1 MEIHTLNICGK
12 ECRQAVAG
20 NPECLLVMPM
30 HVKEAADFEAVAAA
44 IAQGSGAGFA
54 LTAFR
59 VDDWAV
65 ELMPWA
71 DAAVDRRPAVGT
83 GARATLTLVEEI
95 AAGMRRAYG
104 ELPCTVGGY
113 SLAGLFALWAAY
125 ESGAFSAV
133 AAASPS
139 VWVEGWNDFATSRSI
154 RARRVFLSL
163 GRREEVS
170 KNKHIARVGDNLR
183 AYYDHLQGELGT
195 ESVALFWNEGGHFQ
209 DAAPRTAR
217 AFAWCANQ
225 LYNNK

>member
-1 MEIHTLNICGK
+1 MEIRTLNICGR

-20 NPECLLVMPM
+20 EPECLLVMPM
-30 HVKEAADFEAVAAA
+30 HVKEEADFGAVAAA
-44 IAQGSGAGFA
+44 IANGCGTGFA

-83 GARATLTLVEEI
+83 GAQATLKLAEEI
-95 AAGMRRAYG
+95 AANMRRHCG
-104 ELPCTVGGY
+104 ERPCVLGGY
-113 SLAGLFALWAAY
+113 SLAALFALWAAY
-125 ESGAFSAV
+125 ESRALSAV

-139 VWVEGWNDFATSRSI
+139 VWVEGWNDFATTHEIHARS
-154 RARRVFLSL
+154 VFLSL

-183 AYYDHLQGELGT
+183 AYYAHLQGTLGA
-195 ESVALFWNEGGHFQ
+195 ESVTLEWNEGGHFQ
-209 DAAPRTAR
+209 DAAKRTAR
-217 AFAWCANQ
+217 AFAWCIAQICND
-225 LYNNK
+225 K